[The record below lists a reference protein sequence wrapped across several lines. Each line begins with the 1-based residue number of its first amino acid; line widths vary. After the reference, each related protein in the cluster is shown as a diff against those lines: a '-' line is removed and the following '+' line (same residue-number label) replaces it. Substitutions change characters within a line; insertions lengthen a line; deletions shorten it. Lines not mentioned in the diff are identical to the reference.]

1 MIKEKIMSK
10 ITNILIVNGSPK
22 GNNSITL
29 QTSKYLELLFPKLN
43 FDYLN
48 VGAQI
53 RAFEKDVNLAK
64 EKLESTDLIVFSYPV
79 YTFIAPYQLH
89 RFIELLK
96 ESQINVRGKYA
107 TQISTS
113 KHFYD
118 WTAHRYI
125 EDNAH
130 DLGLKYVKGLSAD
143 MDDLTTK
150 KGQKD
155 AVDFFNHLLYQIEND
170 IFERCTFNY
179 EKPNKV
185 SVTLCK
191 DAQTKDNG
199 DIVVLTN
206 CEDDDEQLKDMIT
219 LFIQKSPRKTRVIN
233 LREFPFKGG
242 CLGCFNCA
250 SSGKCI
256 YKDNFDEFLR
266 NDIQSAESI
275 VFAFTIKDHS
285 MGASFKLYDDRQFCN
300 GHRTVTMGMPMGYL
314 VSGNLSKEEN
324 LRIIMESRANVGG
337 NYLAG
342 VASDE
347 FNPNQEIEN
356 LAKNIEYAL
365 NNNYV
370 PPQNFLGVGG
380 MKIFRDLI
388 WQMQGFMK
396 ADHKFYKA
404 HGQYDFPQ
412 KKRGRMIAMY
422 LVGALMSNKKIM
434 AKAGDAVNKGMLMPY
449 QKVLDKTKK
458 ELEDK

>member
-1 MIKEKIMSK
+1 MTVK
-10 ITNILIVNGSPK
+10 NVLIVNGSPK

-29 QTSKYLELLFPKLN
+29 QTSKYLEILFPDIS
-43 FDYLN
+43 FEVLN
-48 VGAQI
+48 VGAKI
-53 RAFEKDVNLAK
+53 KALEKDISPAL
-64 EKLESTDLIVFSYPV
+64 EKLQATDLIVFSYPV

-96 ESQINVRGKYA
+96 ESGANLQGKYA

-118 WTAHRYI
+118 WTAHRYV

-150 KGQKD
+150 KGQTE
-155 AVDFFNHLLYQIEND
+155 AVEFFRNVLFQVEND
-170 IFERCTFNY
+170 IYERNTISY
-179 EKPNKV
+179 KPSVKV
-185 SVTLCK
+185 PVSKVEVDET
-191 DAQTKDNG
+191 TKNG

-206 CEDDDEQLKDMIT
+206 ATKDDEQLKDMIA
-219 LFIQKSPRKTRVIN
+219 FFQKNSPRKTRVVNIA
-233 LREFPFKGG
+233 EYPFKGG
-242 CLGCFNCA
+242 CLGCFRCA

-266 NDIQSAESI
+266 KEIQTAESI
-275 VFAFTIKDHS
+275 VYAFTIKDHS
-285 MGASFKLYDDRQFCN
+285 FGASFKLYDDRQFCN
-300 GHRTVTMGMPMGYL
+300 GHRTVTMGMPVGYL

-324 LRIIMESRANVGG
+324 VRIIIEGRANVGG

-342 VASDE
+342 VATDE
-347 FNPNQEIEN
+347 FDTERDILN
-356 LAKNIEYAL
+356 LIKNLEYAL
-365 NNNYV
+365 ENKYV
-370 PPQNFLGVGG
+370 PPQNFLGIGG

-388 WQMQGFMK
+388 WQMQGLMR

-412 KKRGRMIAMY
+412 KKRGRMLAMY
-422 LVGALMSNKKIM
+422 LIGALMANKKIM
-434 AKAGDAVNKGMLMPY
+434 AKAGDMVNKGMLMPY
-449 QKVLDKTKK
+449 EKVLK
-458 ELEDK
+458 EAKMVRVKCD

>member
-1 MIKEKIMSK
+1 MTKVK
-10 ITNILIVNGSPK
+10 NVLVVNGSPK

-29 QTSKYLELLFPKLN
+29 QTSKYLELLFPN
-43 FDYLN
+43 VTFEVLN
-48 VGAQI
+48 VGAKI
-53 RAFEKDVNLAK
+53 KSLEKDMSEALD
-64 EKLESTDLIVFSYPV
+64 KLQATDLILFSYPV

-89 RFIELLK
+89 RFIELVK
-96 ESQINVRGKYA
+96 ESGVDLAGKYA

-118 WTAHRYI
+118 WTAHRYV

-130 DLGLKYVKGLSAD
+130 DLGLKYVKGLSQD

-150 KGQKD
+150 KGQKE
-155 AVDFFNHLLYQIEND
+155 AVDFFNHLLYQVEND
-170 IFERCTFNY
+170 IYERNTIVC
-179 EKPNKV
+179 EKANKV
-185 SVTLCK
+185 PVILPEET
-191 DAQTKDNG
+191 QTKSNG

-219 LFIQKSPRKTRVIN
+219 LFIEKSPRKTRVIN
-233 LREFPFKGG
+233 IREYPFKGG
-242 CLGCFNCA
+242 CLGCFRCA
-250 SSGKCI
+250 SSGKCV

-266 NDIQSAESI
+266 NEIQTAESI

-300 GHRTVTMGMPMGYL
+300 GHRTVTMGMPMGYI

-324 LRIIMESRANVGG
+324 LRVIIEGRANVGG

-342 VASDE
+342 VATDE
-347 FNPNQEIEN
+347 FDPNLDIEN

-365 NNNYV
+365 VNGYV

-388 WQMQGFMK
+388 WQMQGMMK

-412 KKRGRMIAMY
+412 KKRGRMLLMY
-422 LVGALMSNKKIM
+422 LVGALMSNKKLM
-434 AKAGDAVNKGMLMPY
+434 AKAGNMVNEGMLMPY
-449 QKVLDKTKK
+449 TKVLNETKK
-458 ELEDK
+458 KLENNK

>member
-1 MIKEKIMSK
+1 MTKVK
-10 ITNILIVNGSPK
+10 NVLVVNGSPK

-29 QTSKYLELLFPKLN
+29 QTSKYLELLFPNVN
-43 FDYLN
+43 FEVLN
-48 VGAQI
+48 VGAKI
-53 RAFEKDVNLAK
+53 KSLEKDMSEALD
-64 EKLESTDLIVFSYPV
+64 KLQATDLILFSYPV

-89 RFIELLK
+89 RFIELVK
-96 ESQINVRGKYA
+96 ESGVDLAGKYA

-118 WTAHRYI
+118 WTAHRYV

-130 DLGLKYVKGLSAD
+130 DLGLKYVKGLSQD

-150 KGQKD
+150 KGQKE
-155 AVDFFNHLLYQIEND
+155 AVDFFNHLLYQVEND
-170 IFERCTFNY
+170 IYERNTIVC
-179 EKPNKV
+179 EKANKV
-185 SVTLCK
+185 PVILPKET
-191 DAQTKDNG
+191 QTKSNG

-219 LFIQKSPRKTRVIN
+219 LFIEKSPRKTRVIN
-233 LREFPFKGG
+233 IREYPFKGG
-242 CLGCFNCA
+242 CLGCFRCA
-250 SSGKCI
+250 SSGKCV

-266 NDIQSAESI
+266 NEIQTAESI

-300 GHRTVTMGMPMGYL
+300 GHRTVTMGMPMGYI

-324 LRIIMESRANVGG
+324 LRVIIEGRANVGG

-342 VASDE
+342 VATDE
-347 FNPNQEIEN
+347 FDPNLDIEN

-365 NNNYV
+365 VNGYV

-388 WQMQGFMK
+388 WQMQGMMK

-412 KKRGRMIAMY
+412 KKRGRMLLMY
-422 LVGALMSNKKIM
+422 LVGALMSNKKLM
-434 AKAGDAVNKGMLMPY
+434 AKAGNMVNEGMLMPY
-449 QKVLDKTKK
+449 TKVLNETKK
-458 ELEDK
+458 KLENNK

>member
-1 MIKEKIMSK
+1 MSK
-10 ITNILIVNGSPK
+10 VSKVLIVNGSPK

-29 QTSKYLELLFPKLN
+29 QTSKYLELLFPEIT
-43 FDYLN
+43 FDVLN
-48 VGAQI
+48 VGARI
-53 RAFEKDVNLAK
+53 KALEKDFSPAL
-64 EKLESTDLIVFSYPV
+64 EKLESAELIVFSYPV

-96 ESQINVRGKYA
+96 EKKIDLSSKYA

-118 WTAHRYI
+118 WTAHRYV
-125 EDNAH
+125 EDNAL

-150 KGQKD
+150 KGQKE
-155 AVDFFNHLLYQIEND
+155 AEEFLKNVLFQVEND
-170 IFERCTFNY
+170 IYVRNTFVY
-179 EKPNKV
+179 EKPKKV
-185 SVTLCK
+185 PVVLSGDT
-191 DAQTKDNG
+191 QTKENG
-199 DIVVLTN
+199 DIVILTN
-206 CEDDDEQLKDMIT
+206 REESDIQLQDMIA
-219 LFIQKSPRKTRVIN
+219 LFQEKSTRKTRVIN
-233 LREFPFKGG
+233 VREYPFKGG

-250 SSGKCI
+250 SNGKCI
-256 YKDNFDEFLR
+256 YKDGFDTFLR
-266 NDIQSAESI
+266 EEIQKAESI

-324 LRIIMESRANVGG
+324 LKVIIEGRANVGG

-342 VASDE
+342 VATDE
-347 FNPNQEIEN
+347 FNPNEEIEN
-356 LAKNIEYAL
+356 LVKNLEYAL
-365 NNNYV
+365 ENKYV
-370 PPQNFLGVGG
+370 PPQNFLGIGG

-388 WQMQGFMK
+388 WQMQGLMR

-412 KKRGRMIAMY
+412 KKRGRMLAMY
-422 LVGALMSNKKIM
+422 LVGAMMNNKKLM
-434 AKAGDAVNKGMLMPY
+434 AKAGDMMNKGMLMPY
-449 QKVLDKTKK
+449 EKVLTETKK
-458 ELEDK
+458 KLEVKKD

>member
-1 MIKEKIMSK
+1 MTVK
-10 ITNILIVNGSPK
+10 NVLIVNGSPK

-29 QTSKYLELLFPKLN
+29 QTSKYLEILFPDIS
-43 FDYLN
+43 FEVLN
-48 VGAQI
+48 VGAKI
-53 RAFEKDVNLAK
+53 KALEKDISPAL
-64 EKLESTDLIVFSYPV
+64 EKLQATDLIVFSYPV

-96 ESQINVRGKYA
+96 ESGANLQGKYA

-118 WTAHRYI
+118 WTAHRYV

-150 KGQKD
+150 KGQTE
-155 AVDFFNHLLYQIEND
+155 AVEFFRNVLFQVEND
-170 IFERCTFNY
+170 IYERNTISY
-179 EKPNKV
+179 KPSVKV
-185 SVTLCK
+185 PVSKVEVDET
-191 DAQTKDNG
+191 TKNG

-206 CEDDDEQLKDMIT
+206 ATKDDEQLKDMIA
-219 LFIQKSPRKTRVIN
+219 FFQKNSPRKTRVVNIA
-233 LREFPFKGG
+233 EYPFKGG
-242 CLGCFNCA
+242 CLGCFRCA

-266 NDIQSAESI
+266 KEIQTAESI
-275 VFAFTIKDHS
+275 VYAFTIKDHS
-285 MGASFKLYDDRQFCN
+285 FGASFKLYDDRQFCN
-300 GHRTVTMGMPMGYL
+300 GHRTVTMGMPVGYL

-324 LRIIMESRANVGG
+324 VRIIIEGRANVGG

-342 VASDE
+342 VATDE
-347 FNPNQEIEN
+347 FDTERDILN
-356 LAKNIEYAL
+356 LIKNLEYAL
-365 NNNYV
+365 ENKYV
-370 PPQNFLGVGG
+370 PPQNFLGIGG

-388 WQMQGFMK
+388 WQMQGLMR

-412 KKRGRMIAMY
+412 KKRGRMLAMY
-422 LVGALMSNKKIM
+422 LIGALMSNKKIM
-434 AKAGDAVNKGMLMPY
+434 AKAGDMVNKGMLMPY
-449 QKVLDKTKK
+449 EKVLK
-458 ELEDK
+458 EAKIVRVKLD

>member
-1 MIKEKIMSK
+1 MTVK
-10 ITNILIVNGSPK
+10 NVLIVNGSPK

-29 QTSKYLELLFPKLN
+29 QTSKYLEILFPDIS
-43 FDYLN
+43 FEVLN
-48 VGAQI
+48 VGAKI
-53 RAFEKDVNLAK
+53 KALEKDISPAL
-64 EKLESTDLIVFSYPV
+64 EKLQATDLIVFSYPV

-96 ESQINVRGKYA
+96 ESGANLQGKYA

-118 WTAHRYI
+118 WTAHRYV

-150 KGQKD
+150 KGQTE
-155 AVDFFNHLLYQIEND
+155 AVEFFRNVLFQVEND
-170 IFERCTFNY
+170 IYERNTISY
-179 EKPNKV
+179 KPSVKV
-185 SVTLCK
+185 PVSKVEVDET
-191 DAQTKDNG
+191 TKNG

-206 CEDDDEQLKDMIT
+206 ATKDDEQLKDMIA
-219 LFIQKSPRKTRVIN
+219 FFQKNSPRKTRVVNIA
-233 LREFPFKGG
+233 EYPFKGG
-242 CLGCFNCA
+242 CLGCFRCA

-266 NDIQSAESI
+266 KEIQTAESI
-275 VFAFTIKDHS
+275 VYAFTIKDHS
-285 MGASFKLYDDRQFCN
+285 FGASFKLYDDRQFCN
-300 GHRTVTMGMPMGYL
+300 GHRTVTMGMPVGYL

-324 LRIIMESRANVGG
+324 VRIIIEGRANVGG

-342 VASDE
+342 VATDE
-347 FNPNQEIEN
+347 FDTEKDILN
-356 LAKNIEYAL
+356 LIKNLEYAL
-365 NNNYV
+365 ENKYV
-370 PPQNFLGVGG
+370 PPQNFLGIGG

-388 WQMQGFMK
+388 WQMQGLMR

-412 KKRGRMIAMY
+412 KKRGRMLAMY
-422 LVGALMSNKKIM
+422 LIGALMSNKKIM
-434 AKAGDAVNKGMLMPY
+434 AKAGDMVNKGMLMPY
-449 QKVLDKTKK
+449 EKVLK
-458 ELEDK
+458 EAKMVRVKLD

>member
-1 MIKEKIMSK
+1 MSK
-10 ITNILIVNGSPK
+10 VSKVLIVNGSPK

-29 QTSKYLELLFPKLN
+29 QTSKYLELLFPEIT
-43 FDYLN
+43 FDVLN
-48 VGAQI
+48 VGARI
-53 RAFEKDVNLAK
+53 KALEKDFSPAL
-64 EKLESTDLIVFSYPV
+64 EKLESAELIVFSYPV

-96 ESQINVRGKYA
+96 EKKIDLSSKYA

-118 WTAHRYI
+118 WTAHRYV
-125 EDNAH
+125 EDNAL

-150 KGQKD
+150 KGQKE
-155 AVDFFNHLLYQIEND
+155 AEEFFKNVLFQVEND
-170 IFERCTFNY
+170 IYVRNTFVY
-179 EKPNKV
+179 EKPKKFPV
-185 SVTLCK
+185 ILSGDT
-191 DAQTKDNG
+191 QTKENG
-199 DIVVLTN
+199 DIVILTN
-206 CEDDDEQLKDMIT
+206 REESDIQLQDMIA
-219 LFIQKSPRKTRVIN
+219 LFQEKCTRKTRVIN
-233 LREFPFKGG
+233 VREYPFKGG

-250 SSGKCI
+250 SNGKCI
-256 YKDNFDEFLR
+256 YKDGFDTFLR
-266 NDIQSAESI
+266 EEIQKAESI

-324 LRIIMESRANVGG
+324 LKVIIEGRANVGG

-342 VASDE
+342 VATDE
-347 FNPNQEIEN
+347 FNPNEEIEN
-356 LAKNIEYAL
+356 LVKNLEYAL
-365 NNNYV
+365 ENKYV
-370 PPQNFLGVGG
+370 PPQNFLGIGG

-388 WQMQGFMK
+388 WQMQGLMR

-412 KKRGRMIAMY
+412 KKRGRMLAMY
-422 LVGALMSNKKIM
+422 LVGAMMNNKKLM
-434 AKAGDAVNKGMLMPY
+434 AKAGDMMNKGMLMPY
-449 QKVLDKTKK
+449 EKVLTETKK
-458 ELEDK
+458 KLGVKKD